1 MRPFIVLL
9 AFLAA
14 GISDLAQAQAAS
26 TRDERVRWAHVGP
39 DVFPGAMPDTL
50 RARLRDSLAAG
61 RARWL
66 EHRPAAYELAVGV
79 GCFCPANGTTSHPQV
94 IVRGRRIVGIRRIPQ
109 RQMSPEELV
118 YWEVWTVDGLF
129 DHAERELRDPRRA
142 SSQFTLDGQY
152 GFPRLLVSVSPP
164 ISDSH
169 WAVQVRRFKPL
180 TQ

>member
-1 MRPFIVLL
+1 
-9 AFLAA
+9 
-14 GISDLAQAQAAS
+14 
-26 TRDERVRWAHVGP
+26 
-39 DVFPGAMPDTL
+39 MPDTL